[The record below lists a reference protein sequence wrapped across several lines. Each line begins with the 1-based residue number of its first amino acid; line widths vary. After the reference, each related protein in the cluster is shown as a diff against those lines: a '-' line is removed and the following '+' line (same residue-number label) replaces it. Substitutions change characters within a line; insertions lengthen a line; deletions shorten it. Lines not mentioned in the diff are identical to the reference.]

1 MAAVHTTAGPQIFE
15 LTSEDTK
22 ITYQPEALDGA
33 PRLDYDGPMGE
44 YSFEGDEVQTFTSA
58 RGLEVSV
65 TMNRISHL
73 RTVTLTVFLPDL
85 EFEDPSAE
93 MSFHTVGIRATRRR
107 RMTGDSGGELT
118 SEPLELEG
126 LARNLEYQSASA
138 TVLL

>member
-1 MAAVHTTAGPQIFE
+1 MSAVHTTAGPRIFE
-15 LTSEDTK
+15 LTSTDTK
-22 ITYQPEALDGA
+22 ITYAPEALDGA
-33 PRLDYDGPMGE
+33 PQLHYDGPMGE
-44 YSFEGDEVQTFTSA
+44 YTFAGDEVQTFSSA

-93 MSFHTVGIRATRRR
+93 LSFHTVGIHATRRR
-107 RMTGDSGGELT
+107 RMTGDIGGELT

-126 LARNLEYQSASA
+126 LARNIEYQAAGS